1 MPTRYRYFRG
11 YPHGYRA
18 AVLSQVGCTL
28 GCLPFT
34 LLPLYAAVFYW
45 NVLHGHWRLGP
56 TVGLVLSGLMFLW
69 FVCML
74 CSLGPKPRILPFF
87 ERYVGQTDTW
97 LSGEALARNCRAL
110 DEAAAAH
117 GLVPLSEF
125 GYEEAPPGEESEWRD
140 ASRGVETARGLAQ
153 LVGRL
158 PRLVDDPAHV
168 QVELELLEDALAKAS
183 DRGIRFCLHLRCS
196 DFVCPAEIT
205 ARKGS
210 YF

>member
-1 MPTRYRYFRG
+1 MPTPYCYFRG
-11 YPHGYRA
+11 YPRGYRA
-18 AVLSQVGCTL
+18 AVFSRIGCTL
-28 GCLPFT
+28 GCLPLT
-34 LLPLYAAVFYW
+34 LLPLYAAAFYW
-45 NVLHGHWRLGP
+45 NALHGHWRLGP

-69 FVCML
+69 FACML
-74 CSLGPKPRILPFF
+74 CTLGSKPRILPFF
-87 ERYVGQTDTW
+87 EKQVGQTDTW

-140 ASRGVETARGLAQ
+140 ASRGVETAKGLAE

-158 PRLVDDPAHV
+158 PRLVDDPAQV

-183 DRGIRFCLHLRCS
+183 YRGIRFCLHLRCS
-196 DFVCPAEIT
+196 DFVCPAEIA